1 MLKCMFCGKEA
12 KVRGSMGD
20 FCMECFEEKFK
31 DNYVL
36 VDGPSF
42 EEPGLKF
49 MAPKSKSEGKKE

>member
-20 FCMECFEEKFK
+20 FCMECFEDKFK

-42 EEPGLKF
+42 EESDLKF
-49 MAPKSKSEGKKE
+49 MAPKSGSRKKGE